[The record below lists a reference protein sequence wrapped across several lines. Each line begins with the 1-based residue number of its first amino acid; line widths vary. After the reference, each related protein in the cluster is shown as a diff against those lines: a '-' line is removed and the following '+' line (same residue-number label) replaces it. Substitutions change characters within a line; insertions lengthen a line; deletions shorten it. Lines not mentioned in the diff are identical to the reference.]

1 MKVVWKSKKNNHKNK
16 KYQKELQLEI
26 TKVHIEFLK

>member
-16 KYQKELQLEI
+16 KYQKELQLTCNLSE
-26 TKVHIEFLK
+26 